1 MRNEPIGTA
10 RPEHGFRDK
19 DVIFFYLTGV
29 GFEVKERKAK
39 YDKKKK
45 KKTS

>member
-1 MRNEPIGTA
+1 LRDNLLTKQYF
-10 RPEHGFRDK
+10 FRH
-19 DVIFFYLTGV
+19 LTGV

-39 YDKKKK
+39 YVKKKK